1 MFPEAMTNMDFF
13 YEKETNWSEL
23 YGKRQGFPGRIVDN
37 LEHGLPELPVKVI
50 GMGEPEIVFDSF
62 KKAKDFF
69 GNNLEIAIS
78 VPTMLEITH
87 PLATKGNAMDWICD
101 HYHIEPSEM
110 IAVGDSFNDITMIKY
125 AGLGAAMMN
134 GRDEVKA
141 VSDIVVPS
149 NEEDGVAWLIEKYLL

>member
-1 MFPEAMTNMDFF
+1 M
-13 YEKETNWSEL
+13 KKK
-23 YGKRQGFPGRIVDN
+23 KRRIKKSVLFCFVIVAFICASVIVGAIVFKDKLN
-37 LEHGLPELPVKVI
+37 NNSKDKKVI
-50 GMGEPEIVFDSF
+50 VEQKLDEIE
-62 KKAKDFF
+62 KHY
-69 GNNLEIAIS
+69 EMS
-78 VPTMLEITH
+78 V
-87 PLATKGNAMDWICD
+87 
-101 HYHIEPSEM
+101 